1 MTSEGKETHVSSN
14 SPVDS
19 EKGPRRRASVEQ
31 RIDDGAVAA
40 NLREED
46 FLTRNGLN
54 LKSFQRRK
62 SRT

>member
-1 MTSEGKETHVSSN
+1 MDSEGKETHVSSN

-19 EKGPRRRASVEQ
+19 EKGTGRRASVEQ
-31 RIDDGAVAA
+31 RIDAGAVSA

-54 LKSFQRRK
+54 FKSFQRRK
-62 SRT
+62 LRA